1 MQAFPCKVYNM
12 NTVSK
17 EVELPGG
24 FFLGAGAVS
33 CKTTGMNGE
42 VCIAALKQAALSFST
57 LKCSDLVK
65 LNEIKIVKK

>member
-1 MQAFPCKVYNM
+1 M

-42 VCIAALKQAALSFST
+42 VCIAARKQAALRFSL
-57 LKCSDLVK
+57 LKCSGLMK
-65 LNEIKIVKK
+65 

>member
-1 MQAFPCKVYNM
+1 M

-33 CKTTGMNGE
+33 RKTTGMNAE
-42 VCIAALKQAALSFST
+42 VCGAALKQSALGFSP
-57 LKCSDLVK
+57 LKSDLMK
-65 LNEIKIVKK
+65 WSENETDVNLQWHQ